1 MADYEIDDAALASLA
16 SPDAECDQYLHHLA
30 VQAYVISQQKV
41 PQPGA
46 SKGYA
51 TGALKASGV
60 VERDG
65 EDWLVVYHRDYS
77 VYVEMGT
84 RYMAPQPYLRPSLLA
99 VVHE

>member
-16 SPDAECDQYLHHLA
+16 SPGAESDQYIHDLA
-30 VQAYVISQQKV
+30 EQAYAISQQMV

-46 SKGYA
+46 SKGYS

-65 EDWLVVYHRDYS
+65 RDWVVAYHRDYS

-84 RYMAPQPYLRPSLLA
+84 RYMSPQPYLRPALLA
-99 VVHE
+99 AVHE